1 MNGVERT
8 PENCYPHT
16 VLKLVYSVNNSLVKK
31 INLALI
37 SDVLFFTLCAFLIC
51 FAALRYFFKS
61 YVWAIII
68 AALIAVAVCL
78 ASLAIALKRREKLI
92 ATAALDGERKLLA
105 FHLSTLAPEKL
116 INLFINAL
124 DGTYAVGNNLTD
136 GENEYRFCFKI
147 APLTCD
153 DIADAIK
160 DRGVNQLVLL
170 CCAATAEAVSFA
182 KDFGVKL
189 ISMGEIYPLLKD
201 KKLLPDSYPFAGSVK
216 KGVIKKV
223 KSRFNRRLCPSLF
236 FSGLFLLI
244 YSLFSF
250 YPIWYIVAGSVL
262 LTLSAVCL
270 FFAEGD

>member
-1 MNGVERT
+1 M
-8 PENCYPHT
+8 
-16 VLKLVYSVNNSLVKK
+16 KK

-37 SDVLFFTLCAFLIC
+37 SDVLFYTLCAFLIC

-61 YVWAIII
+61 YVWAVII
-68 AALIAVAVCL
+68 AAMIAVAVCL
-78 ASLAIALKRREKLI
+78 ASLAVALKKREKLI
-92 ATAALDGERKLLA
+92 ATATLEGERKLLA
-105 FHLSTLAPEKL
+105 IHLSTLAPEKL
-116 INLFINAL
+116 VNLFINAL
-124 DGTYAVGNNLTD
+124 DGTYAVGNHLTD

-153 DIADAIK
+153 DIALVLK
-160 DRGVNQLVLL
+160 DRGVNQLILL

-182 KDFGVKL
+182 KDFNIKL
-189 ISMGEIYPLLKD
+189 KCMGEIYPLLKD
-201 KKLLPDSYPFAGSVK
+201 KKLLPESYPFAGSVK
-216 KGVIKKV
+216 KGVFKRV

-250 YPIWYIVAGSVL
+250 YPIWYIVTGSVL

-270 FFAEGD
+270 FFGERD